1 MRLIRQVWR
10 ALALVALVFLGLGI
24 LALKFPSWT
33 DQQRMNMISRWS
45 GWLLSALNVQVQVQ
59 VQPGAQSLNQFEG
72 AALVAANHVSWLDIF
87 AINSVAGCHFVA
99 KSDIRGWPL
108 LGKLCADSGTIFVER
123 AKRHAVKDVLHQMAN
138 IMSAGGRTAV
148 FPEGTTSDMKVL
160 KPFHANL
167 LQAAVSVKAPIIPV
181 ALSYFD
187 DQQNISQAALFVGDT
202 TFADSFLTIAGQSIT
217 TVRVVICPALP
228 VTEQTTRHQLAE
240 QACQSI
246 SNVLG
251 FQPGA

>member
-10 ALALVALVFLGLGI
+10 ALVLVSLVLLGLVI
-24 LALKFPSWT
+24 LALKFPHWT
-33 DQQRMNMISRWS
+33 DAQRMKMISRWS
-45 GWLLSALNVQVQVQ
+45 GWLLNALNVQVQVQ
-59 VQPGAQSLNQFEG
+59 VQPNAQSLDQFEG

-123 AKRHAVKDVLHQMAN
+123 AKRHAVKDVLHQMADV
-138 IMSAGGRTAV
+138 MSQGGRTAV

-167 LQAAVSVKAPIIPV
+167 LQAAVGVKAPIIPI
-181 ALSYFD
+181 ALSYL
-187 DQQNISQAALFVGDT
+187 DQNKNISQAALFVGDT
-202 TFADSFLTIAGQSIT
+202 TFAQSFLTIAGQSVT
-217 TVRVVICPALP
+217 TVRVVICPPLP
-228 VTEQTTRHQLAE
+228 VAEQTTRHELAE
-240 QACQSI
+240 QACKSI
-246 SNVLG
+246 SNALG
-251 FQPGA
+251 F